1 MTLTSFDLILA
12 FCGSFHFPQ
21 FRIQINFGFSFRTAF
36 IAPLFYFNR
45 LRQTQPQFLECF
57 FVSLKNLFYDMIF
70 FFFVFA
76 GVPGKVRWK
85 PPGNHQLPHGKP
97 ALHSSAYSSM
107 MSPRLTFKSLA
118 RVQYSLQNNTEG
130 QNWAG
135 TPCGFL
141 LSHIVKICLCDCQS
155 ERRSHLKAAEDE
167 KDSWRRLFQ
176 SSFRPASLNSESD
189 ESSTFQNKNP
199 VFVLPLFCYVK
210 VTVSFL
216 RGFDV
221 VTFPSLFQRGR
232 ALDLKTAAEH
242 AEREREK
249 DRDGRS
255 LLIIFPGWMHTWTA
269 VVTADV

>member
-1 MTLTSFDLILA
+1 MIW
-12 FCGSFHFPQ
+12 
-21 FRIQINFGFSFRTAF
+21 
-36 IAPLFYFNR
+36 FY
-45 LRQTQPQFLECF
+45 
-57 FVSLKNLFYDMIF
+57 

-107 MSPRLTFKSLA
+107 ISPRLTFKSLA

-242 AEREREK
+242 AERERERQGWTVFIDYISRMDAYM
-249 DRDGRS
+249 DRCGHRRRVVVLFVPLSGVRLEEKVPHMCGRY
-255 LLIIFPGWMHTWTA
+255 IDVFPKTTLSNICSFF
-269 VVTADV
+269 VPFPKCNPNPPPQL

>member
-1 MTLTSFDLILA
+1 MDF
-12 FCGSFHFPQ
+12 
-21 FRIQINFGFSFRTAF
+21 FSHT
-36 IAPLFYFNR
+36 
-45 LRQTQPQFLECF
+45 
-57 FVSLKNLFYDMIF
+57 SLKSVCVTVSQSGDHISKPQRTRKTHDA
-70 FFFVFA
+70 VFSRA
-76 GVPGKVRWK
+76 P
-85 PPGNHQLPHGKP
+85 
-97 ALHSSAYSSM
+97 
-107 MSPRLTFKSLA
+107 
-118 RVQYSLQNNTEG
+118 
-130 QNWAG
+130 
-135 TPCGFL
+135 
-141 LSHIVKICLCDCQS
+141 
-155 ERRSHLKAAEDE
+155 
-167 KDSWRRLFQ
+167 
-176 SSFRPASLNSESD
+176 FRPASLNSESD

-255 LLIIFPGWMHTWTA
+255 LLIIFPEWMHTWTA

>member
-1 MTLTSFDLILA
+1 
-12 FCGSFHFPQ
+12 
-21 FRIQINFGFSFRTAF
+21 
-36 IAPLFYFNR
+36 
-45 LRQTQPQFLECF
+45 
-57 FVSLKNLFYDMIF
+57 MIWF

-107 MSPRLTFKSLA
+107 ISPRLTFKSLA

-155 ERRSHLKAAEDE
+155 ERWSHLKAAEDE

-176 SSFRPASLNSESD
+176 GSFRPASLNSESD

-216 RGFDV
+216 RGSMSSHFR
-221 VTFPSLFQRGR
+221 LFFSV
-232 ALDLKTAAEH
+232 AEFW
-242 AEREREK
+242 
-249 DRDGRS
+249 
-255 LLIIFPGWMHTWTA
+255 I
-269 VVTADV
+269 

>member
-21 FRIQINFGFSFRTAF
+21 FRIQINFGFSFRTVF

-70 FFFVFA
+70 FFLSLQECLEKCGESLQEIINYHMVSR
-76 GVPGKVRWK
+76 PCT
-85 PPGNHQLPHGKP
+85 PPR
-97 ALHSSAYSSM
+97 YSSM
-107 MSPRLTFKSLA
+107 ISPRLTFKSLA

-155 ERRSHLKAAEDE
+155 ERWSHLKAAEDE

-176 SSFRPASLNSESD
+176 GSFRPASLNSESD

-210 VTVSFL
+210 VTVGFL
-216 RGFDV
+216 RGSMSSHFR
-221 VTFPSLFQRGR
+221 LFFSV
-232 ALDLKTAAEH
+232 AE
-242 AEREREK
+242 
-249 DRDGRS
+249 
-255 LLIIFPGWMHTWTA
+255 LWI
-269 VVTADV
+269 